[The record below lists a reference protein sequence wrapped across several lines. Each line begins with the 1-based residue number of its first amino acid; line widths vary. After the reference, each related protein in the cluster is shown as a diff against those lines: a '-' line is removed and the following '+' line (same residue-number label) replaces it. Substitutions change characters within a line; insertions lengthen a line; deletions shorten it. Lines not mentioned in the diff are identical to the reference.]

1 VLSSQ
6 LHKVAAADARNVWAV
21 GGIGSNGPVYHFDG
35 RSWGLQYDA
44 HESLFDVTTSD
55 KLRAWAVGGLGGIFI
70 YENTPL

>member
-1 VLSSQ
+1 M
-6 LHKVAAADARNVWAV
+6 AAADARNVWAV

-35 RSWGLQYDA
+35 RSWGLQFDA

-55 KLRAWAVGGLGGIFI
+55 RLRAWAVGGLGGIFI